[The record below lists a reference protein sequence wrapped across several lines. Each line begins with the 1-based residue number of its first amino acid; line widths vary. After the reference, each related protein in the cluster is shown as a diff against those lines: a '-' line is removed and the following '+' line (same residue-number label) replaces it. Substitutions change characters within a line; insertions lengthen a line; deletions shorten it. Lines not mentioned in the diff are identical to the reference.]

1 MIEMAGPWRA
11 VMRCIRRGTVVYKE
25 GDAPDY
31 FHLIFSG
38 AVDMTRTE
46 SLSKPTRWGGAR
58 RTRVDP

>member
-1 MIEMAGPWRA
+1 MDTDGVPGTQ

-38 AVDMTRTE
+38 GVAV
-46 SLSKPTRWGGAR
+46 
-58 RTRVDP
+58 RV